1 VIKQIIIKYNK
12 TNGYSLCPQMS
23 KNIMHVLY
31 STNFTWQANV
41 GICECTPN
49 VLFLLSLL
57 IFLFIFNHSSYSKYL
72 FKYVKL

>member
-23 KNIMHVLY
+23 KSIMHVLY

-41 GICECTPN
+41 GICECTPS
-49 VLFLLSLL
+49 LF
-57 IFLFIFNHSSYSKYL
+57 IIAVHFLFIFDHSSYSKYL
-72 FKYVKL
+72 FKYVKF